1 MAPDRG
7 SPSSSSSSAT
17 YDPPHPLSA
26 PLSHDAGDGDNDE
39 LLRHATSRS
48 IAVEPIGQEPDAAF
62 LRARSEQPQFTLRAL
77 LIGLLIGVLI
87 AFSNTYFGLQTG
99 WISGMAMPSALI
111 GFAYFKALRAITGR
125 LAEGGGG
132 GVGRWVGGWG
142 EGFSEVENVLVQTV
156 AGSVG
161 TMPLGCGFVGVVPA
175 LEFLLKPEETPE
187 STSTDP
193 GIVQALA
200 TAQETGGLRLPLSK
214 LILWALGLC
223 FFGVMFAVPLRKEVI
238 VTEKLKFPSGTATA
252 LMIGVLHGGEKT
264 GAEGETE
271 EHAKRDG
278 LHKRRRRGGDEEEE
292 GLLGNASPPAARE
305 IYEADDRGEREG
317 GGEGMK
323 KDWKKQ
329 IRLLTYSFAISGAY
343 TLISYFLPQLHSI
356 PFLGPHLATTWLW
369 SLNPSPAYVGQGIIM
384 GPATTIHM
392 LLGAVLGWAI
402 LSPVAKYKG
411 WASGDVGDWNT
422 GSKGWIVWVSLAIML
437 ADAIVSLGWLILKPL
452 IWYGKVYGPPFVHSV
467 RERGLRKHLGELMR
481 NPKMRGYSPVDLND
495 APTANGQPTSTSL
508 LPQDEEKEY
517 DAPADH
523 LIGWK
528 TTLFGLLASLAFCI
542 LAVQYSFRGMI
553 SISLTMMA
561 LLLALLLS
569 IMGVRALG
577 ETDLNPVSGI
587 SKLTQL
593 IFALVTPT
601 GSKNAVVINL
611 LAGGISEA
619 GALQAGDLLQDLK
632 TGHLLGASPKAQFYG
647 QLIGSA
653 VGAVVSASVYKL
665 YTHVYTIPGGLFQV
679 PTGYVWIFT
688 ARLVTGQGL
697 PPHIPVFAAGAA
709 AIWALLTAL
718 RIYGN
723 SVAQPSGSKG
733 ASWVP
738 YVPGGIAVAVGMYN
752 TPSFTVA
759 RTAGGVLAWWWTRWK
774 RREETPMI
782 VLASGLILGE
792 GLVSIVNLGLASGGV
807 PHL

>member
-7 SPSSSSSSAT
+7 GARF
-17 YDPPHPLSA
+17 DD
-26 PLSHDAGDGDNDE
+26 DADNE
-39 LLRHATSRS
+39 LERHESSRS
-48 IAVEPIGQEPDAAF
+48 IAQEPVGQEPDPAF
-62 LRARSEQPQFTLRAL
+62 LRKRSEQPQFTVRAL
-77 LIGLLIGVLI
+77 LVGLVIGVLI

-111 GFAYFKALRAITGR
+111 GFAYFKGLRAVMAR
-125 LAEGGGG
+125 VGGS
-132 GVGRWVGGWG
+132 VVEWGWG

-175 LEFLLKPEETPE
+175 LEYLLKPSETPGLGE
-187 STSTDP
+187 ADA
-193 GIVQALA
+193 VQE
-200 TAQETGGLRLPLSK
+200 QGGLRLPLGK

-238 VTEKLKFPSGTATA
+238 VREKLRFPSGTATA

-264 GAEGETE
+264 GAEGNIEETNARQRKGSRHE
-271 EHAKRDG
+271 S
-278 LHKRRRRGGDEEEE
+278 GDEEAQ
-292 GLLGNASPPAARE
+292 GLLGISSAARHSSDE
-305 IYEADDRGEREG
+305 LDGRREREDAL
-317 GGEGMK
+317 K
-323 KDWKKQ
+323 RDWAKQ
-329 IRLLTYSFAISGAY
+329 IRLLTIAFAVSGCY
-343 TLISYFLPQLHSI
+343 TLVSYFIPQFHSI
-356 PFLGPHLATTWLW
+356 PILGTYLSNVWLW
-369 SLNPSPAYVGQGIIM
+369 ELNPSPAYVGQGIIM

-392 LLGAVLGWAI
+392 LLGALLGWAV
-402 LSPVAKYKG
+402 LSPLAKYQG

-437 ADAIVSLGWLILKPL
+437 ADAIVSLGWLVLRPT
-452 IWYGKVYGPPFVHSV
+452 IWYSRTLGPGIARSI
-467 RERGLRKHLGELMR
+467 RDKSLGRHLQDLAT
-481 NPKMRGYSPVDLND
+481 PIMRGYSPVNLDETPNS
-495 APTANGQPTSTSL
+495 ARSSRKTA
-508 LPQDEEKEY
+508 LPLAEEEY
-517 DAPADH
+517 DAPPEH
-523 LIGWK
+523 LIGVR
-528 TTLFGLLASLAFCI
+528 TTLVGLLLSLGFC
-542 LAVQYSFRGMI
+542 LFAVQYSFSGII
-553 SISLTMMA
+553 SNGLTILAMV
-561 LLLALLLS
+561 LALLLS

-593 IFALVTPT
+593 IFALVAPT
-601 GSKNAVVINL
+601 GTKNAVTINL
-611 LAGGISEA
+611 LAGAISES

-647 QLIGSA
+647 QLIGSG

-665 YTHVYTIPGGLFQV
+665 YTNVYQIPGGLFQV

-697 PPHIPVFAAGAA
+697 PPKTAIFSAGAA
-709 AIWALLTAL
+709 VIWALLTAL
-718 RIYGN
+718 RIYGQSRTN
-723 SVAQPSGSKG
+723 ADGSKG
-733 ASWVP
+733 AGWVA

-752 TPSFTVA
+752 TPSFTLA
-759 RTAGGVLAWWWTRWK
+759 RTAGGLVAWWWMRW
-774 RREETPMI
+774 RGREETPMI